1 MATTLQPPPTIKLP
15 GSGNARRVLAR
26 DSAAP
31 STGIWVALAAITMT
45 FAAFTSAMI
54 VRQGSGNDWR
64 HFAFPII
71 LYWNT
76 AVLAA
81 SSVSLQ
87 MARRRFAS
95 ASADVGENSA
105 SVLRALYGTLVL
117 GCTFVT
123 GQYAAWHELRGT
135 ALSGLRREQFFL
147 LRLHG
152 AARVARNRWTN
163 RARVCDQQVA
173 SRYFA
178 PEHSHRRVAVLAFH
192 GISLGVSVVIAEDK
206 NLKVGMYLCTALEA
220 LPHVPSRISLAADLG

>member
-1 MATTLQPPPTIKLP
+1 MATTLQPPPTITLP

-81 SSVSLQ
+81 SSVTLQ

-95 ASADVGENSA
+95 ANADFGEHSA

-117 GCTFVT
+117 GCTFVI
-123 GQYAAWHELRGT
+123 GQYAAWHQLRAERLYLASAASSSFFYVFTVLHALHVIGGLIGLAYVISKLHRGMLRMNTFT
-135 ALSGLRREQFFL
+135 AALQYWHFMALLWVYLLLL
-147 LRLHG
+147 LR
-152 AARVARNRWTN
+152 T
-163 RARVCDQQVA
+163 
-173 SRYFA
+173 
-178 PEHSHRRVAVLAFH
+178 
-192 GISLGVSVVIAEDK
+192 
-206 NLKVGMYLCTALEA
+206 
-220 LPHVPSRISLAADLG
+220 RI